1 MCCLG
6 EAIRSE
12 DTLGEVIQ
20 IEESLGE
27 VMANDFQGEVKKSEE
42 SSGAIDTGSEIQS
55 TATQS

>member
-27 VMANDFQGEVKKSEE
+27 VMANDF
-42 SSGAIDTGSEIQS
+42 
-55 TATQS
+55 